1 MKTRNVLFFS
11 VFFLMLSSAM
21 AETIR
26 IDAFTSF
33 RAYVY
38 NGEKVH
44 QKLSFLQEG
53 PDGRPAT
60 RLTWDSGKKNYA
72 EINLRKA
79 PLFSDFQQLEI
90 DLEYYS
96 DGSGPIKSIGFRM
109 LDAKNECFQWIVP
122 IRDQT
127 NGWKT
132 IRAKLK
138 PENFSDSWG
147 KGKTG
152 KIQFP
157 IRLIGFAT
165 GFESDCRQV
174 SGCYRRYS
182 SQLEDCY
189 TRPYGYGRYAVRT
202 V

>member
-60 RLTWDSGKKNYA
+60 RLTWDSGKKTM
-72 EINLRKA
+72 
-79 PLFSDFQQLEI
+79 P
-90 DLEYYS
+90 
-96 DGSGPIKSIGFRM
+96 KSISVRHLF
-109 LDAKNECFQWIVP
+109 FQIFSS
-122 IRDQT
+122 
-127 NGWKT
+127 WKLIWNT
-132 IRAKLK
+132 IQMEADR
-138 PENFSDSWG
+138 
-147 KGKTG
+147 
-152 KIQFP
+152 
-157 IRLIGFAT
+157 
-165 GFESDCRQV
+165 
-174 SGCYRRYS
+174 
-182 SQLEDCY
+182 
-189 TRPYGYGRYAVRT
+189 
-202 V
+202 